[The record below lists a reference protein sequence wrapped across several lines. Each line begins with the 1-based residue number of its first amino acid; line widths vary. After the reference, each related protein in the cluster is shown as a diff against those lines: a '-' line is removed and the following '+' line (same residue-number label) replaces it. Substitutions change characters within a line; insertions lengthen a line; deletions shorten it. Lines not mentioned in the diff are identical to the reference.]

1 MNKYIFIQEFTD
13 EYDQV
18 SEVKHTFYA
27 GTHNEIAERFNE
39 FLRGAGFVFNE
50 GDYYGLL
57 NDNWENSSDEL
68 SQSEEEWFDEE
79 YEEDCGGSAT
89 EEYKN
94 LDHSAAWPFPH
105 AYTPTPE
112 KEDGSLPFSNFG
124 GERCNICGFTRQE
137 MGQNICYDSRCPL
150 GLNPKKDGP
159 ELEGEWRYA

>member
-1 MNKYIFIQEFTD
+1 MTKYTFTQEYEDGTKTTH
-13 EYDQV
+13 E
-18 SEVKHTFYA
+18 FYA
-27 GTHNEIAERFNE
+27 DTHPEVTEHYQLFM
-39 FLRGAGFVFNE
+39 RGAGFYYNE

-57 NDNWENSSDEL
+57 NDNWQTAPAEL
-68 SQSEEEWFDEE
+68 SQSDDEWFEEE

-105 AYTPTPE
+105 AYTPTPQ

-137 MGQNICYDSRCPL
+137 MGQNICYDNRCPL